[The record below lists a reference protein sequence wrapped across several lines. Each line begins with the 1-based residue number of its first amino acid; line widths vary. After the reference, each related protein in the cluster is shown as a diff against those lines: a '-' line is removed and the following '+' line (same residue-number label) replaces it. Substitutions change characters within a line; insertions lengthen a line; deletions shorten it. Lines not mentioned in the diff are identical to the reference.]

1 MPNRQD
7 SLIIK
12 LISIG
17 ISHDLTNLEQ
27 IKYTKDNAT
36 LKWTEEDF
44 VAVYRKMFVA
54 LATLGFFIKD
64 YSLRRLCI
72 QAASV
77 CEPSTTFCCD
87 ILKVLP
93 ECDQAES
100 DEIEPEMKVALEQ
113 LREQLE
119 TFQSAIKMKVELP
132 KTWEKASILC
142 YEKLDFHHR
151 RTLLSDDL
159 KPLEYPGVERYLKR
173 AKVEDA
179 EEAKPVDEKP
189 LNATTILE
197 ESDSFAV
204 MISSRFKQIKNPFK
218 VESDLKPPTP
228 SEVSAVITNL
238 LRNSQDFEIGENGEV
253 FMNLSTDGSVSGAQD
268 CHTRWL
274 LSNKEQQKLNKPNLF
289 FDFNMDE
296 TDEKYEVSSMYQNG
310 TVRVLDLCRNGC
322 SIFDIENVMLYAI
335 TEKKMLYMQQEFVEL
350 NKNPVGDGE
359 QSLAHAAFEYLS
371 SKPQPEHGRLS
382 KLSNP
387 AYTSTSMLEYCIE
400 TYTFDLLPRR
410 NYQKKKNFDAS
421 IKEESEVINGEE
433 QMDAT
438 VEISTDMPMELSDE
452 LTTNGQDSVAK
463 KLPQKSLKIPKI
475 TPSKVSI
482 TKKEVQQRPKKEAPP
497 RPKKE
502 SQLRPKKE
510 VQPKLKKEV
519 IPKLKRENVVVAKD
533 ETFHV
538 SEQIMSVLLLIQ
550 NGFSHAVGSKVLLD
564 IKSLNDETSM
574 HKVGLTNSSSS
585 TMTVKI
591 FKRRNSQACP
601 MTMHQIWLPA
611 RVHGVITAYVEMTD
625 KIEYDKSNDNPF
637 IKSTAEIKFTGM
649 ISFDHSSHNIKDMDL
664 MCTVNGISSKFR
676 FSMKGGSRGFRSPA
690 SKSSNEADK
699 ERGSE
704 SEKDGNVLTDDLKNS
719 LTRQTPPKNVNSLQT
734 PPHTQS
740 NATNA
745 IFTEASTKQP
755 TSFGSNQISESFKVS
770 PMQHVDRPPSTCPVQ
785 VVNPMITTPDNE
797 YYPESPNLVKNVS
810 SCEQALTACDSI
822 DMRDGMAAATLMS
835 LRSPVYQH
843 NIEITQHLSMNLVT
857 EPFPLVTITQ
867 QLVQPEP
874 PFSLCSIPGFKIEP
888 DSVVIPKFEQQNLV
902 THQPEAVS
910 CSPLAQ
916 IKVEKFQILNIE
928 NVSAPINPSN
938 NQKSVDP
945 IEMNF
950 MMKAAEPLN
959 GFTQQKVSLLRV
971 KSEPTEME
979 PEDYL
984 DGSFPYKDKT
994 EIDFDEEII
1003 PCIQLI
1009 NPRVDI
1015 VPSQEQTP
1023 PTSPPPLH
1031 YPDEVMNEA
1040 IKSELCELPK
1050 NRKNTNKPQNAKR
1063 EIMDVSADR
1072 IMNNTPPDEVIDLT
1086 EEIDYPRKPF
1096 GPKRIKGRPLKKP
1109 RPTIKP
1115 TVTESAFAFV
1125 SCEDQNDSDDF
1136 SIDMLTKEVK
1146 INPNTLNEAY
1156 SRILKKA
1163 GFKNMKQTGPANGPK
1178 RSRLSSDSSDDASQF
1193 TCRQSEVH
1201 LVNVMQHIDQSVLKS
1216 NMSVNATL
1224 VKLKLPPNVS
1234 CLR

>member
-1 MPNRQD
+1 MPNRHD
-7 SLIIK
+7 SLIVK

-54 LATLGFFIKD
+54 LATLGFFIKE

-77 CEPSTTFCCD
+77 CEPSTKFCCD
-87 ILKVLP
+87 ILEVLP
-93 ECDQAES
+93 ECDPVMP
-100 DEIEPEMKVALEQ
+100 DEMKPEMKVALEQ

-253 FMNLSTDGSVSGAQD
+253 FMNLSTEGSVSGAKD
-268 CHTRWL
+268 CHTRWSL
-274 LSNKEQQKLNKPNLF
+274 INTEQQNLNKPNLF

-296 TDEKYEVSSMYQNG
+296 TDEKCDVSSMYQNG

-322 SIFDIENVMLYAI
+322 SVFDIENVMLYAI

-359 QSLAHAAFEYLS
+359 QSFAHAAFEYLS
-371 SKPQPEHGRLS
+371 SKHQPEHSRLS
-382 KLSNP
+382 KLSHP

-400 TYTFDLLPRR
+400 TYNFDLLPRR
-410 NYQKKKNFDAS
+410 NYQKKKNLDAS
-421 IKEESEVINGEE
+421 MKEESEFNGDE
-433 QMDAT
+433 QMDTT
-438 VEISTDMPMELSDE
+438 VEMSKDSPMELPEE
-452 LTTNGQDSVAK
+452 LTANGQEVVTK
-463 KLPQKSLKIPKI
+463 KLPQKSPKV
-475 TPSKVSI
+475 PKNMPPKVSI
-482 TKKEVQQRPKKEAPP
+482 TKKEVQPRPKKEAQP
-497 RPKKE
+497 RAKKE
-502 SQLRPKKE
+502 VQPRQKKEAQPRLKKE
-510 VQPKLKKEV
+510 VQPKLKK
-519 IPKLKRENVVVAKD
+519 ENVVVAKD

-538 SEQIMSVLLLIQ
+538 SEHIMAVLLLME
-550 NGFSHAVGSKVLLD
+550 NGFSHAVGSKVSLD

-574 HKVGLTNSSSS
+574 HKVELTNSSTS

-591 FKRRNSQACP
+591 LKRRNSQACP
-601 MTMHQIWLPA
+601 MTMHQISLPA
-611 RVHGVITAYVEMTD
+611 RVHGVITAYVEVTD

-637 IKSTAEIKFTGM
+637 IKSSAEVKFTGM

-664 MCTVNGISSKFR
+664 MCTVNGVGSKFR
-676 FSMKGGSRGFRSPA
+676 FSMKGGSRGFRSPT
-690 SKSSNEADK
+690 SKHSNEADK
-699 ERGSE
+699 ERRNE
-704 SEKDGNVLTDDLKNS
+704 SEKDGNTLTNDLNNS
-719 LTRQTPPKNVNSLQT
+719 LTRQTPPKTVNSLQT
-734 PPHTQS
+734 SPHARA

-745 IFTEASTKQP
+745 FFSEASTNQP
-755 TSFGSNQISESFKVS
+755 PSFGSNQIPDSFKIS

-785 VVNPMITTPDNE
+785 VVNPMITTPDNK
-797 YYPESPNLVKNVS
+797 YGPESPNLVKNVS
-810 SCEQALTACDSI
+810 SFEQALMACDSI
-822 DMRDGMAAATLMS
+822 DMRDGMAAATLMT
-835 LRSPVYQH
+835 LRSPVYQQ
-843 NIEITQHLSMNLVT
+843 NIENTQHSSMKIVT
-857 EPFPLVTITQ
+857 EPLPLVTITQ
-867 QLVQPEP
+867 QLIQPEAQ
-874 PFSLCSIPGFKIEP
+874 FSLCSMPVFNVEP
-888 DSVVIPKFEQQNLV
+888 DSVALPMFEQQNSV
-902 THQPEAVS
+902 AHQPEAVA
-910 CSPLAQ
+910 CSQ
-916 IKVEKFQILNIE
+916 IKIEKFQILNIE
-928 NVSAPINPSN
+928 NVSAPINPPN
-938 NQKSVDP
+938 VQTSVDP

-950 MMKAAEPLN
+950 MMNATVFRLKPEPI
-959 GFTQQKVSLLRV
+959 
-971 KSEPTEME
+971 EME
-979 PEDYL
+979 PEHYL
-984 DGSFPYKDKT
+984 DESFPYECKT
-994 EIDFDEEII
+994 ELDFDDEIT
-1003 PCIQLI
+1003 PCIQI
-1009 NPRVDI
+1009 TNPRVDI
-1015 VPSQEQTP
+1015 VSSQEQTP

-1031 YPDEVMNEA
+1031 YPDEVMKEA
-1040 IKSELCELPK
+1040 IKSELCKLPK
-1050 NRKNTNKPQNAKR
+1050 YRRNINPTQNVKR

-1086 EEIDYPRKPF
+1086 EEFDYPRQPF

-1115 TVTESAFAFV
+1115 TVTESPFAFV
-1125 SCEDQNDSDDF
+1125 SCEDEVDF
-1136 SIDMLTKEVK
+1136 DNTCFEMLTKEVK
-1146 INPNTLNEAY
+1146 INPTAINEAY

-1163 GFKNMKQTGPANGPK
+1163 GFKNMKLIRGPK
-1178 RSRLSSDSSDDASQF
+1178 RSRLSSDGSDDASGF

-1201 LVNVMQHIDQSVLKS
+1201 LVDVMQHIDQSVLKTH
-1216 NMSVNATL
+1216 MSVNATL

-1234 CLR
+1234 